1 MIKPSKGGSIC
12 VLFKVGFNA
21 ILTARTY
28 VHTLTHTRAHTY
40 VIISD
45 DDELCFVIEHSF
57 DLFTITRECEH
68 SHLISKSYP
77 PTYDICFI
85 ISIRT

>member
-1 MIKPSKGGSIC
+1 M
-12 VLFKVGFNA
+12 GFNV

-28 VHTLTHTRAHTY
+28 VHTLTHTHTHTLTHSHTHSHTY

-57 DLFTITRECEH
+57 DLFTVTRECEH

-77 PTYDICFI
+77 PTYDIWFI